1 MKLTLL
7 SFFCIA
13 TVLGYSQNETVTI
26 IPKKEE
32 EKSVTKIFY
41 SQKVINTKSVEV
53 LRKGIMEFNVAHSFG
68 DVAGDAGGIK
78 NFFGL
83 DNASDIRIGFQTGL
97 TDKLNLITA
106 RTKGAL
112 FVRNQWELGFKYQI
126 LEQLD
131 NDSKNPVALT
141 LFVNN
146 VLASQKRSPLP
157 NQENSFEN
165 LGDRM
170 SQVAQLIIAKKIG
183 KVSLQLNPLY
193 LHTNYVVANDD
204 KSLFALGGAARIPL
218 SEKIII
224 LADYFHPFRSASS
237 KAFFKTQGVDFFDP
251 LGIGVEILTEGH
263 VFHLNF
269 TNANEILENRFIRRT
284 TTSWGDGEFRWA
296 FTISRN
302 FILRK
307 EKNKN
312 WSN

>member
-1 MKLTLL
+1 MKLHLL
-7 SFFCIA
+7 LIFCFI
-13 TVLGYSQNETVTI
+13 TVNGFSQNDPVII
-26 IPKKEE
+26 IPEKET
-32 EKSVTKIFY
+32 EKSVTKVFY
-41 SQKVINTKSVEV
+41 TQKVINTKSVEV
-53 LRKGIMEFNVAHSFG
+53 LKKGIMEFNVAHNFG

-106 RTKGAL
+106 RAKGAL
-112 FVRNQWELGFKYQI
+112 FVRNLWELGFKYQF

-131 NDSKNPVALT
+131 NDPKNPIALT

-146 VLASQKRSPLP
+146 VFASQKRSPLP
-157 NQENSFEN
+157 NQENSFESFS
-165 LGDRM
+165 DRM

-193 LHTNYVVANDD
+193 LHTNYVVTNDD
-204 KSLFALGGAARIPL
+204 KNLFALGGAARIPL
-218 SEKIII
+218 SKKIVI
-224 LADYFHPFRSASS
+224 LADYFHPFRSSDS
-237 KAFFKTQGVDFFDP
+237 KAYFKSQGIDFSDP
-251 LGIGVEILTEGH
+251 LGVGVEILTEGH

-269 TNANEILENRFIRRT
+269 TNATEILENRFIRRT

-302 FILRK
+302 FILKKAR
-307 EKNKN
+307 NKN
-312 WSN
+312 